1 MPHGLT
7 YQLAHARQQGTGQQ
21 MCRAPTSVARA
32 AHKHGSSQ
40 PAKRQP
46 PGNSISPALHTQA
59 EKGGTVSFWMQHG
72 KKIWYKNGKFLI
84 NYGIRE
90 YSWEKW
96 PTVSIPSFAEI
107 FQKIFLKFGFEF
119 F

>member
-21 MCRAPTSVARA
+21 MCRAPTSVAPA

-59 EKGGTVSFWMQHG
+59 GEEGTVLYIEDRATKSHRYNSSCVSF
-72 KKIWYKNGKFLI
+72 
-84 NYGIRE
+84 
-90 YSWEKW
+90 
-96 PTVSIPSFAEI
+96 
-107 FQKIFLKFGFEF
+107 
-119 F
+119 

>member
-21 MCRAPTSVARA
+21 MCLAPTSVAHA

-46 PGNSISPALHTQA
+46 PGNSISPALHRQA
-59 EKGGTVSFWMQHG
+59 EKEGTVLYIEDRATKAPTYNSSCVSF
-72 KKIWYKNGKFLI
+72 
-84 NYGIRE
+84 
-90 YSWEKW
+90 
-96 PTVSIPSFAEI
+96 
-107 FQKIFLKFGFEF
+107 
-119 F
+119 